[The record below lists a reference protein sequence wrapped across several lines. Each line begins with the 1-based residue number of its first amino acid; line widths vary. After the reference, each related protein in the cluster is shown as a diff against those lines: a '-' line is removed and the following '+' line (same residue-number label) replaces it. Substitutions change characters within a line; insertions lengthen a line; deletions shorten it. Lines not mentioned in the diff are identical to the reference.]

1 MRRSEISK
9 VHDPRTR
16 SCYMLCSVAMYS
28 YVLHTLDEQDVASKY
43 ARYQKLVCFNC
54 HKTAKKHIFSFLPVF
69 MTVPEYQNTSSSTS
83 HAAGDTL
90 LDPLLNFKCFIC
102 VYHADWLKTAD
113 QAVTYFRCKY
123 VTFSVFCCQNSLVFM
138 YFHVQHCT
146 WLFMM

>member
-83 HAAGDTL
+83 HAATPDRCVGN
-90 LDPLLNFKCFIC
+90 PCFWVIP
-102 VYHADWLKTAD
+102 YLTHRFNENAFTSIIL
-113 QAVTYFRCKY
+113 YIM
-123 VTFSVFCCQNSLVFM
+123 NS
-138 YFHVQHCT
+138 HVQCCT
-146 WLFMM
+146 